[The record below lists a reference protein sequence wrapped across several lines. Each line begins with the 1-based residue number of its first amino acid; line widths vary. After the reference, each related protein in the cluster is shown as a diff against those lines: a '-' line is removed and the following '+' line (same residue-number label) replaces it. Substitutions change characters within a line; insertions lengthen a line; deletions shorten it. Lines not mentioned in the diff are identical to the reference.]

1 MLLCI
6 VVCELVCNIFTSC
19 FGSALIFLTFF
30 IRSFS
35 SAMCEKIAS
44 MVQGECMDIYCVVL
58 CCVVLCMCIH
68 SIAIIPTGLSTPV
81 EMKLK
86 LISILVHMHHD
97 LHSASQVSHFTTEL
111 WPSTVSFSL
120 PQARQLCI
128 QLLSSY
134 ASLAFV
140 CVILQTL
147 TKLAVATLV
156 HVSDQV
162 SNYVYCHKPIQMFM
176 IA

>member
-1 MLLCI
+1 MRPFLSDLVTFLC
-6 VVCELVCNIFTSC
+6 VKVL
-19 FGSALIFLTFF
+19 
-30 IRSFS
+30 
-35 SAMCEKIAS
+35 
-44 MVQGECMDIYCVVL
+44 CVVVYCCVWACVQHIYILFWKCINISHFFHQEFFLCDVWKNCQHGTRWVYGHLL

-120 PQARQLCI
+120 LRLANFVSSCYHRMLLWHLCV
-128 QLLSSY
+128 SSY
-134 ASLAFV
+134 R
-140 CVILQTL
+140 
-147 TKLAVATLV
+147 
-156 HVSDQV
+156 
-162 SNYVYCHKPIQMFM
+162 P
-176 IA
+176 